1 MDIRK
6 ESLKK
11 HYEWNGKIEV
21 VSRVPIN
28 SAEDLSL
35 AYTPGV
41 AEPCLEI
48 QKDYDK
54 SFELTRR
61 NNLVAVVT
69 DGTAV
74 LGLGD
79 IGPEAGMPV
88 MEGKCALFKEFGDVD
103 AFPICVRSKD
113 VDEIVNAIYLISGSF
128 GGINLEDIAAPRCFE
143 IEKKLKEKCDI
154 PIFHDD
160 QHGTAVIVAAGRSAM
175 AKAFKGSFA
184 ETHPI
189 EYGAQ
194 VLKGVLTKLDHFDP
208 ALIGDIR
215 MDDDSI
221 FNESRIDKDVV
232 NIMLFGSDVR
242 EGERHGRSDTMMILS
257 YNRKLRTAKLVSLLR
272 DTWIYIPDRD
282 TWNRINTAY
291 FFGGVGLA
299 INTVNSN
306 FGMDI
311 QYYVKVDFES
321 LKEIVDTVGGID
333 VYLTEREVE
342 YINNSAEN
350 DVLPVKEGWQH
361 LNGRQTLAHSR
372 NRSIGGDGDWSRT
385 RRQRDVMYAF
395 FKKAKT
401 EKSIASLTALVNNL
415 TKYVETNMSPMQ
427 MIDLAIDVVFGGD
440 LTLENR
446 ALPFEGTWD
455 YAWEGKM
462 AVIHIDIADNKRLL
476 HEYLYGVQ

>member
-1 MDIRK
+1 
-6 ESLKK
+6 
-11 HYEWNGKIEV
+11 
-21 VSRVPIN
+21 
-28 SAEDLSL
+28 
-35 AYTPGV
+35 
-41 AEPCLEI
+41 
-48 QKDYDK
+48 
-54 SFELTRR
+54 
-61 NNLVAVVT
+61 
-69 DGTAV
+69 
-74 LGLGD
+74 
-79 IGPEAGMPV
+79 
-88 MEGKCALFKEFGDVD
+88 
-103 AFPICVRSKD
+103 
-113 VDEIVNAIYLISGSF
+113 
-128 GGINLEDIAAPRCFE
+128 
-143 IEKKLKEKCDI
+143 
-154 PIFHDD
+154 
-160 QHGTAVIVAAGRSAM
+160 
-175 AKAFKGSFA
+175 
-184 ETHPI
+184 
-189 EYGAQ
+189 
-194 VLKGVLTKLDHFDP
+194 
-208 ALIGDIR
+208 
-215 MDDDSI
+215 
-221 FNESRIDKDVV
+221 
-232 NIMLFGSDVR
+232 
-242 EGERHGRSDTMMILS
+242 
-257 YNRKLRTAKLVSLLR
+257 
-272 DTWIYIPDRD
+272 
-282 TWNRINTAY
+282 
-291 FFGGVGLA
+291 
-299 INTVNSN
+299 
-306 FGMDI
+306 MDI

-401 EKSIASLTALVNNL
+401 EKSIASLTALVNNM

>member
-1 MDIRK
+1 MNK
-6 ESLKK
+6 NAVSTVKK
-11 HYEWNGKIEV
+11 PEISPGET
-21 VSRVPIN
+21 
-28 SAEDLSL
+28 A
-35 AYTPGV
+35 TPPALIKADADKV
-41 AEPCLEI
+41 DTT
-48 QKDYDK
+48 KD
-54 SFELTRR
+54 
-61 NNLVAVVT
+61 
-69 DGTAV
+69 
-74 LGLGD
+74 
-79 IGPEAGMPV
+79 
-88 MEGKCALFKEFGDVD
+88 
-103 AFPICVRSKD
+103 
-113 VDEIVNAIYLISGSF
+113 
-128 GGINLEDIAAPRCFE
+128 
-143 IEKKLKEKCDI
+143 
-154 PIFHDD
+154 
-160 QHGTAVIVAAGRSAM
+160 
-175 AKAFKGSFA
+175 
-184 ETHPI
+184 
-189 EYGAQ
+189 
-194 VLKGVLTKLDHFDP
+194 FDP

-333 VYLTEREVE
+333 VYLTEREIE

-395 FKKAKT
+395 L
-401 EKSIASLTALVNNL
+401 KSKDRKIHCFA
-415 TKYVETNMSPMQ
+415 YC
-427 MIDLAIDVVFGGD
+427 I
-440 LTLENR
+440 
-446 ALPFEGTWD
+446 
-455 YAWEGKM
+455 GKQSDK
-462 AVIHIDIADNKRLL
+462 IC
-476 HEYLYGVQ
+476 

>member
-1 MDIRK
+1 MKKRGEGK
-6 ESLKK
+6 TEKK
-11 HYEWNGKIEV
+11 HALRIVIIILLV
-21 VSRVPIN
+21 VVF
-28 SAEDLSL
+28 LS
-35 AYTPGV
+35 
-41 AEPCLEI
+41 
-48 QKDYDK
+48 
-54 SFELTRR
+54 
-61 NNLVAVVT
+61 
-69 DGTAV
+69 
-74 LGLGD
+74 
-79 IGPEAGMPV
+79 
-88 MEGKCALFKEFGDVD
+88 
-103 AFPICVRSKD
+103 
-113 VDEIVNAIYLISGSF
+113 
-128 GGINLEDIAAPRCFE
+128 
-143 IEKKLKEKCDI
+143 I
-154 PIFHDD
+154 PL
-160 QHGTAVIVAAGRSAM
+160 VIVCCKLGQMNKNAVSTVKKPEISPGETATPPALI
-175 AKAFKGSFA
+175 KADADKVD
-184 ETHPI
+184 T
-189 EYGAQ
+189 
-194 VLKGVLTKLDHFDP
+194 TKDFDP
-208 ALIGDIR
+208 ALIDNIR

-272 DTWIYIPDRD
+272 DTWIYIPNRD

-462 AVIHIDIADNKRLL
+462 AVIHINIADNKRLL

>member
-1 MDIRK
+1 
-6 ESLKK
+6 
-11 HYEWNGKIEV
+11 
-21 VSRVPIN
+21 
-28 SAEDLSL
+28 
-35 AYTPGV
+35 
-41 AEPCLEI
+41 
-48 QKDYDK
+48 
-54 SFELTRR
+54 
-61 NNLVAVVT
+61 
-69 DGTAV
+69 
-74 LGLGD
+74 
-79 IGPEAGMPV
+79 
-88 MEGKCALFKEFGDVD
+88 
-103 AFPICVRSKD
+103 
-113 VDEIVNAIYLISGSF
+113 
-128 GGINLEDIAAPRCFE
+128 
-143 IEKKLKEKCDI
+143 
-154 PIFHDD
+154 
-160 QHGTAVIVAAGRSAM
+160 
-175 AKAFKGSFA
+175 
-184 ETHPI
+184 
-189 EYGAQ
+189 
-194 VLKGVLTKLDHFDP
+194 
-208 ALIGDIR
+208 
-215 MDDDSI
+215 
-221 FNESRIDKDVV
+221 
-232 NIMLFGSDVR
+232 
-242 EGERHGRSDTMMILS
+242 MMILS

-350 DVLPVKEGWQH
+350 DALPVKEGWQH
-361 LNGRQTLAHSR
+361 LNGRQTLTHSR

-462 AVIHIDIADNKRLL
+462 AVIHINIADNKRLL